1 MEKTTHR
8 WPVRLLAIAAS
19 TLALSTQAADST
31 LWAASS
37 QLPITV
43 PAGTPMEIE
52 LTDSIS
58 TEKAKV
64 GDPVEARLHSDL
76 IIDNWRAVESG
87 ARVTGSVAAVRS
99 GGNEIGGAPRLAL
112 AFTSITPP
120 NGTSVPINVRYQN
133 EGGSETGGDAAK
145 IAGGAAAGAVVGHQV
160 DDDKG
165 AVIGGILGAAAG
177 AAAAKNTGGDITLEK
192 GTVLNVTA
200 ESAFNVDVNRRAL
213 TVER

>member
-31 LWAASS
+31 LWTAAG

-52 LTDSIS
+52 LTDSVS
-58 TEKAKV
+58 TGEAKV
-64 GDPVEARLHSDL
+64 GDPVEARLSSDL
-76 IIDNWRAVESG
+76 VIDNWRAVESG
-87 ARVTGSVAAVRS
+87 ARVTGSVADVRS
-99 GGNEIGGAPRLAL
+99 GGNEIGGAPRIAL
-112 AFTSITPP
+112 AFTSITAP
-120 NGTSVPINVRYQN
+120 NGATVPINVRYQS
-133 EGGSETGGDAAK
+133 EGASDTGGDAAK
-145 IAGGAAAGAVVGHQV
+145 VVGGAAAGAVVGHQV

-177 AAAAKNTGGDITLEK
+177 AAAAKNTGADITLEK

-200 ESAFNVDVNRRAL
+200 ESAFNVDR
-213 TVER
+213 

>member
-8 WPVRLLAIAAS
+8 WAVRLLAIAAS
-19 TLALSTQAADST
+19 TLALSSQAADST
-31 LWAASS
+31 LWTASG

-58 TEKAKV
+58 SGKAKV
-64 GDPVEARLHSDL
+64 GDAVEARLRSDL
-76 IIDNWRAVESG
+76 VIDNWRAVESG
-87 ARVTGSVAAVRS
+87 ARVTGSVADVRS
-99 GGNEIGGAPRLAL
+99 GGQEIGGAPRLGL
-112 AFTSITPP
+112 EFTSIAAP
-120 NGTSVPINVRYQN
+120 NGTIVPINARYLS

-145 IAGGAAAGAVVGHQV
+145 IAGGAAVGAVVGHQV

-177 AAAAKNTGGDITLEK
+177 AAAAKNTGGDITIEK
-192 GTVLNVTA
+192 GAVLNVTTQ
-200 ESAFNVDVNRRAL
+200 SAFNVDR
-213 TVER
+213 